1 MLRLFFFF
9 WQWYRTHFTYCF
21 FRTSPIKLIRAA
33 FHPETSG
40 FVCSPAVRERH
51 ERNLN
56 HRKNLVLL
64 ISYIFHGFQPLMQ
77 VSNHTEWFP
86 HSCCQRLHRQRRV
99 LTAGW
104 QAVGRRRP
112 FWFLRKLIQMQS
124 KNKTKQ
130 KNVWK
135 MPHYMFH
142 VLFCSPSVCLI
153 LYSGNIKTQWLFPNV
168 VRGASMY
175 RRIIV
180 KMVWVIVK
188 ALPTGNTG

>member
-1 MLRLFFFF
+1 MSCILNSSKKINHTSRGKMLRLFFFFFFFFF

-40 FVCSPAVRERH
+40 FVCSPAVWERH

-135 MPHYMFH
+135 MPH
-142 VLFCSPSVCLI
+142 
-153 LYSGNIKTQWLFPNV
+153 
-168 VRGASMY
+168 
-175 RRIIV
+175 
-180 KMVWVIVK
+180 
-188 ALPTGNTG
+188 